1 MYLLKVL
8 TMRAYHSTYIYIY
21 IEIAAILVVF
31 SDIYMK
37 G

>member
-1 MYLLKVL
+1 
-8 TMRAYHSTYIYIY
+8 MRADHNTYIYIYIY